1 MNLPLNLDDLL
12 NARTIESERIE
23 YISAWN
29 PEPIMKTICAFANDF
44 RDHKRSFFMM

>member
-23 YISAWN
+23 YKSGWN

-44 RDHKRSFFMM
+44 RDQGEDL